1 MSLKLWQ
8 LIPWKKEI
16 EMSTPEYKS
25 THQGENSD
33 AKSGAES
40 VAERVAAS
48 NAAAETVTEHE
59 LPREQPPTNNG
70 YVWVM
75 SNQETGNSVTTFT
88 RSYEGDLTRKG
99 TYITGGLGAGKSYDL
114 EAASDPL
121 VSQGSLVLSEDQRFL
136 FAVNAGSDEVSVLR
150 IDGEALTLVDRVP
163 SNGVRPVSL
172 TTRNNLLY
180 VTNAG
185 GLPPNNPPA
194 PDANISGWRVAEDG
208 TLTPIDGSTKPLLGG
223 PAAGPSQ
230 IQFSPDGRF
239 LVVSERQTNIIDVF
253 PVDADGVPGEPVKN
267 ISAGPGPFT
276 ATFTGD
282 VLLVCE
288 IIGVNFTYG
297 SASTY
302 RLNDD
307 GTLTTISAAVNTTER
322 TACWTANSIIDP
334 NVTYIANNQSGT
346 ISAVRFDANGAITSF
361 PEDGH
366 LASARENHLTQDL
379 AISSDGRFLY
389 VLIGGYDEKLADPR
403 LPTFVPGTPY
413 SNKMSIGAYKIE
425 PNASLTPL
433 RGYAVVDDPPTQISL
448 GLLKLQDGLAPG
460 SEGMVAI

>member
-1 MSLKLWQ
+1 
-8 LIPWKKEI
+8 
-16 EMSTPEYKS
+16 MSTPEYKS
-25 THQGENSD
+25 THQGESSD
-33 AKSGAES
+33 AKSGAEAVTDS
-40 VAERVAAS
+40 LVASDATAERTSTGHA
-48 NAAAETVTEHE
+48 VTEHE
-59 LPREQPPTNNG
+59 SSPAQPPTNNG

-88 RSYEGDLTRKG
+88 RSYEGELTRKG
-99 TYITGGLGAGKSYDL
+99 TYVTGGLGAGKSYDL

-121 VSQGSLVLSEDQRFL
+121 VSQGALILSDDKRFL

-150 IDGEALTLVDRVP
+150 IDGEALTAVDRVP
-163 SNGVRPVSL
+163 SGGVRPVSL
-172 TTRNNLLY
+172 TTHGNLLY
-180 VTNAG
+180 VVNAG
-185 GLPPNNPPA
+185 GLPPNEPPA
-194 PDANISGWRVAEDG
+194 PDATISGWWVGEDG
-208 TLTPIDGSTKPLLGG
+208 TLTPIEGSTKPLLGG
-223 PAAGPSQ
+223 SAAGPSQ

-239 LVVSERQTNIIDVF
+239 LVTPERQTNIIDVF
-253 PVDADGVPGEPVKN
+253 PVDANGVAGDPVKN
-267 ISAGPGPFT
+267 ISAGAGPFT

-302 RLNDD
+302 RINDD

-322 TACWTANSIIDP
+322 TACWTVNGIIDP
-334 NVTYIANNQSGT
+334 SVTYVANNQSGT
-346 ISAVRFDANGAITSF
+346 ISAFRFDENGAITSF

-379 AISSDGRFLY
+379 AISADGRFLF

-403 LPTFVPGTPY
+403 LPTYVPGTPY
-413 SNKMSIGAYKIE
+413 SNRMSLGAYRIE
-425 PNASLTPL
+425 PNSSLTPL
-433 RGYAVVDDPPTQISL
+433 KGYAVVDDPPTQISL